1 MDDLEEL
8 RKIRRRVSASGEVTH
23 LTGDADGDKVYIRTV
38 KAELPSRFS
47 MFKNIFNAMGIAVKT
62 KFRSVGKKEQKRR
75 HSICKNECQWYRAE
89 DDRCSKCGCFT
100 AFKTRLE
107 AWHCPEGKW

>member
-1 MDDLEEL
+1 MINDPFDIGPEE
-8 RKIRRRVSASGEVTH
+8 IVTA
-23 LTGDADGDKVYIRTV
+23 TNKRAKT
-38 KAELPSRFS
+38 LPSTIDMAKNVAQAGKQALLS
-47 MFKNIFNAMGIAVKT
+47 GFKKV
-62 KFRSVGKKEQKRR
+62 SDEDQQRR